1 MSPTPTPAISRPTPT
16 FAGTAITSF
25 LDMPLGIPG
34 EELPA
39 QQEEALPDFAVA
51 IKAARKSRDLTL
63 ERFAALI
70 GYSFSTVSAWE
81 RGEYEPHERRQKAIL
96 AMLEGRV

>member
-1 MSPTPTPAISRPTPT
+1 MTLAIP
-16 FAGTAITSF
+16 
-25 LDMPLGIPG
+25 DD
-34 EELPA
+34 ELPA

-51 IKAARKSRDLTL
+51 IKSARKSREMSLV
-63 ERFAALI
+63 EFAALI

-96 AMLEGRV
+96 AMLERRIA